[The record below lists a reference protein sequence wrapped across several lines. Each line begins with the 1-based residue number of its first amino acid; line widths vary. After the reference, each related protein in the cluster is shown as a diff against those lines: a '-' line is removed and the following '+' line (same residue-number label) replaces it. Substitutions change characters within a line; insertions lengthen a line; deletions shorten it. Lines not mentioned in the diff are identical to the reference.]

1 MRPLLPLN
9 QNEALLRRALETAEE
24 TIRLMKLE
32 NDALKREIK
41 MLKPEVKG
49 ALTYYREETT
59 TTTDPPKEVWRDG
72 W

>member
-32 NDALKREIK
+32 NDRLKRELR
-41 MLKPEVKG
+41 MLKPEIKD
-49 ALTYYREETT
+49 YDRDE
-59 TTTDPPKEVWRDG
+59 PQKEVWRDG

>member
-24 TIRLMKLE
+24 TIRMLTLE
-32 NDALKREIK
+32 NAALKREIE
-41 MLKPEVKG
+41 MLRPKSDLVY
-49 ALTYYREETT
+49 THEETKT
-59 TTTDPPKEVWRDG
+59 VWRDG

>member
-24 TIRLMKLE
+24 TIRLLTLE
-32 NDALKREIK
+32 NAALKRLLEPHLQK
-41 MLKPEVKG
+41 EADMDYG
-49 ALTYYREETT
+49 AQ
-59 TTTDPPKEVWRDG
+59 KEVWRDG

>member
-9 QNEALLRRALETAEE
+9 QSEALLRRALETAEE
-24 TIRLMKLE
+24 TIRLMRLE

-41 MLKPEVKG
+41 MLKPEVR
-49 ALTYYREETT
+49 YEWE
-59 TTTDPPKEVWRDG
+59 DPPKEVWRDG

>member
-41 MLKPEVKG
+41 MLKPIPISES
-49 ALTYYREETT
+49 EE
-59 TTTDPPKEVWRDG
+59 PQKEVWRDG